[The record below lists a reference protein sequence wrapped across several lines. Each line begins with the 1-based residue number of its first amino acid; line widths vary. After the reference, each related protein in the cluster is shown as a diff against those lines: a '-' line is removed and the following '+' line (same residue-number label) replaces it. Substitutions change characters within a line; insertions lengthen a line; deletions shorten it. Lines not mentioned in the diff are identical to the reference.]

1 MKISRLEALSLLV
14 SLAISIIF
22 LDMFPVYVKKDVTIG
37 AFILVEAIISL
48 LLFFLIRWGYSAL
61 TGVISATSLGV
72 LIILRPPA
80 IYLRAV
86 SIPWW
91 AIGVLYLVI
100 VIVSVA
106 LTNPMDEK
114 RLNIISLLFVSVFL
128 LISLMAAYEGF
139 KLPLPPDVLRGLSA
153 TTKMKTWRS
162 MGILLGLMN
171 AGAAVSMLRGKYL
184 HYLLLISF
192 TLPPL
197 FTVTLSFG
205 KITFGVFSQ
214 VLLLAQVGVSGLVV
228 SWHMGGRR

>member
-1 MKISRLEALSLLV
+1 MKISRLEALSLIV

-37 AFILVEAIISL
+37 AFILVEVIISL
-48 LLFFLIRWGYSAL
+48 FLFFLIRWGYSTLA
-61 TGVISATSLGV
+61 GAISATSLVV
-72 LIILRPPA
+72 LILLRPPA
-80 IYLRAV
+80 IQLGAV

-91 AIGVLYLVI
+91 GIGVLYLVI
-100 VIVSVA
+100 IVVSLA
-106 LTNPMDEK
+106 LTTPIDEK
-114 RLNIISLLFVSVFL
+114 KLNIISLLFTSVFL
-128 LISLMAAYEGF
+128 LISFMAAYEGF

-153 TTKMKTWRS
+153 ATKMKAWRS
-162 MGILLGLMN
+162 MGLILGLMN

-205 KITFGVFSQ
+205 KMTFEVFSQ
-214 VLLLAQVGVSGLVV
+214 VLLLAQVGVSGLLV
-228 SWHMGGRR
+228 SWQMGSRR